1 MAFLH
6 THSCESIKSELELFT
21 VPSTQVTIE
30 SSHWVNYKPIAS
42 LTDDCPI
49 EFNIPGNAEEYL
61 DLDLAHTM
69 LSLKVTIKTDEDLTE
84 ASAATLQQI
93 NNIGLVNNFMHS
105 LSVK

>member
-61 DLDLAHTM
+61 DLAHTM
-69 LSLKVTIKTDEDLTE
+69 LSLKVTIKTD
-84 ASAATLQQI
+84 
-93 NNIGLVNNFMHS
+93 
-105 LSVK
+105 